1 MSVLYNGSR
10 RGKGTFLGEKT
21 NAKAAARGSKEA
33 REKRDQANMQDGSAP
48 SETPVRRSAEKPSK
62 DIKKPT
68 AQRISTDREPAGE
81 ITRASGQTATDG
93 TAGKARRLV
102 RKAATRRPA
111 PGAAATPKATAR
123 PQHARR
129 SPARWQAAARKQK
142 RRLGKPRRLR
152 ESRLDASWHGCP

>member
-10 RGKGTFLGEKT
+10 RGKGTFWGRKRTRKPPRAAVRKHAKNAIRRTYKT
-21 NAKAAARGSKEA
+21 AAHLAKLPSDAARKSQARTSKNPPHRGS
-33 REKRDQANMQDGSAP
+33 P
-48 SETPVRRSAEKPSK
+48 
-62 DIKKPT
+62 PT
-68 AQRISTDREPAGE
+68 ANLRAKPPAQAAKPQRTGPP
-81 ITRASGQTATDG
+81 
-93 TAGKARRLV
+93 GKARRLV

-142 RRLGKPRRLR
+142 RRLGKPRHLR